1 VSSTTDSK
9 ITHRFFSKP
18 IFFILFSALFVFL
31 FPAIWLN
38 SASSDAFRTDLK
50 HLILDE
56 LSYTN
61 PLPSGSKVDAIYVLG
76 GSQTNLEFK
85 YKTASELYHKG
96 ICKRIWILSRPGI
109 TEYSVSLG
117 RNLTNNEWSILK
129 LTEFGVPSECIE
141 PIKIKEGFFG
151 TFTEAKGISSLVEKR
166 GYKSLLLISSPE
178 HLYRAEISFDNFLK
192 DQNISIYACPACPV
206 GRNYRTGVKSGF
218 YLTGVKGSGER
229 DVLLRD
235 LLVEFIK
242 LKVYQYLLVR

>member
-9 ITHRFFSKP
+9 ISHRFFLRP
-18 IFFILFSALFVFL
+18 LFLVSFGALFVFL
-31 FPAIWLN
+31 FSAIWLN
-38 SASSDAFRTDLK
+38 STSSSAFRTDLK
-50 HLILDE
+50 HLILSE
-56 LSYTN
+56 LIDTN
-61 PLPSGSKVDAIYVLG
+61 SLPSGAKVDAIYVLG
-76 GSQTNLEFK
+76 GSQTSLELK

-117 RNLTNNEWSILK
+117 RNFTNNEWSILK
-129 LTEFGVPSECIE
+129 LAEFGVPAECIE

-151 TFTEAKGISSLVEKR
+151 TFTEAKGISFLVEKQ

-178 HLYRAEISFDNFLK
+178 HLHRAEISFDNFLK
-192 DQNISIYACPACPV
+192 DQNTSMYV
-206 GRNYRTGVKSGF
+206 QESG
-218 YLTGVKGSGER
+218 GCI
-229 DVLLRD
+229 LLRY

>member
-1 VSSTTDSK
+1 
-9 ITHRFFSKP
+9 
-18 IFFILFSALFVFL
+18 
-31 FPAIWLN
+31 
-38 SASSDAFRTDLK
+38 
-50 HLILDE
+50 LILSE
-56 LSYTN
+56 LIDIN

-76 GSQTNLEFK
+76 GSQTSLELK

-129 LTEFGVPSECIE
+129 LTEFGVPEE
-141 PIKIKEGFFG
+141 NVKPIRIKEGFFG
-151 TFTEAKGISSLVEKR
+151 TFAEAKGISSLIESR
-166 GYKSLLLISSPE
+166 GYRSLLLISSPE

-192 DQNISIYACPACPV
+192 DQNTSIYACPACPV

-218 YLTGVKGSGER
+218 YLTGVKESGGR
-229 DVLLRD
+229 ILLRD

-242 LKVYQYLLVR
+242 LKVYQYLLVQ

>member
-1 VSSTTDSK
+1 MQ
-9 ITHRFFSKP
+9 
-18 IFFILFSALFVFL
+18 
-31 FPAIWLN
+31 
-38 SASSDAFRTDLK
+38 
-50 HLILDE
+50 
-56 LSYTN
+56 
-61 PLPSGSKVDAIYVLG
+61 YVLG
-76 GSQTNLEFK
+76 GSQTNLEHK

-129 LTEFGVPSECIE
+129 LKEFGVPTECIE
-141 PIKIKEGFFG
+141 PIEVKEGFFG
-151 TFTEAKGISSLVEKR
+151 TFTEAKGISSLIKIR

-192 DQNISIYACPACPV
+192 DQNISIYACP
-206 GRNYRTGVKSGF
+206 VKSGF
-218 YLTGVKGSGER
+218 YLTGVKGSGGR
-229 DVLLRD
+229 VLLRN

>member
-1 VSSTTDSK
+1 MSSTIDSK
-9 ITHRFFSKP
+9 ISHRFFSKP
-18 IFFILFSALFVFL
+18 IFFISFSALFVFL
-31 FPAIWLN
+31 FSAIWLN
-38 SASSDAFRTDLK
+38 STSSGAFRTDLK

-56 LSYTN
+56 LIDIN
-61 PLPSGSKVDAIYVLG
+61 PPSAGSKVDAIYVLG
-76 GSQTNLEFK
+76 GSQTSLEHK

-129 LTEFGVPSECIE
+129 LTEFGVPTECIE
-141 PIKIKEGFFG
+141 PIKVKKGFFG
-151 TFTEAKGISSLVEKR
+151 TFSEAKGISSLIKR
-166 GYKSLLLISSPE
+166 QGYKSLLLISSPE

-192 DQNISIYACPACPV
+192 DQNTTIYACP
-206 GRNYRTGVKSGF
+206 VKSGF
-218 YLTGVKGSGER
+218 YLTGVEGSGES

>member
-1 VSSTTDSK
+1 VSSTIDSK
-9 ITHRFFSKP
+9 ISHRFFSKP
-18 IFFILFSALFVFL
+18 IFIISFSALFVFL
-31 FPAIWLN
+31 FSAIWLN

-50 HLILDE
+50 HLILSE
-56 LSYTN
+56 LIDIN

-76 GSQTNLEFK
+76 GSQTSLELK

-129 LTEFGVPSECIE
+129 LKEFGVPDDCIE
-141 PIKIKEGFFG
+141 PIKAKEGFFG
-151 TFTEAKGISSLVEKR
+151 TFTEAKGISSLIKR
-166 GYKSLLLISSPE
+166 QGFKSLLLISSPE

-192 DQNISIYACPACPV
+192 DQNTSIYI
-206 GRNYRTGVKSGF
+206 
-218 YLTGVKGSGER
+218 KGSGEH
-229 DVLLRD
+229 DVSLRY